1 MSNTPIIIV
10 SGKAGSG
17 KDTVAGYIA
26 ENYNGVCVA
35 QADPMKRFVK
45 GLVGFTDHQLWGPS
59 EARNA
64 AVPAADLNH
73 LTDAGLEMHGDR
85 LCLDVFGHYHGAD
98 SMFFVTLKDW
108 YNTYVRASLDKNGE
122 ISARVVLQTLGT
134 EWGRKFAP
142 KMWIERAIT
151 NARKLVE
158 GGFTYTREGG
168 MVTNPDRAF
177 DYAVIT
183 DGRFRNEMLGVAYLG
198 GTTWRV
204 TRPSKELKLVG
215 IAGHKSESEMDGIP
229 DHFFSDTIVNDST
242 FEALYSQVDD
252 MMAVQYGDL
261 RRMGA

>member
-45 GLVGFTDHQLWGPS
+45 RLLGFTDHQLWGPS

-64 AVPAADLNH
+64 PVADDQLQVGDFARAIDCLAV
-73 LTDAGLEMHGDR
+73 
-85 LCLDVFGHYHGAD
+85 DVFGHSFDPRSSYGEGLREWYVEHVQKRLVIDGA
-98 SMFFVTLKDW
+98 
-108 YNTYVRASLDKNGE
+108 

-134 EWGRKFAP
+134 EWGRNFAP
-142 KMWIERAIT
+142 KMWIDRAIA
-151 NARKLVE
+151 NARQLVE
-158 GGFTYTREGG
+158 GGFAYTREEG
-168 MVTNPDRAF
+168 MEKSDRAY
-177 DYAVIT
+177 DYAIIT

-215 IAGHKSESEMDGIP
+215 IAGHQSESEMDGIP